1 MSQVINNLLVVKVD
15 PGEANKI
22 RGVCDVIHEQQANGL
37 TYMAVA
43 HTLPNNNALRVL
55 GVDLIGC
62 EVLRHQY
69 QYPLL
74 DGDKP
79 PFKAQIETASF
90 LSERPRAFC
99 ASQPRTGKTSS
110 VIAAADFLMKQGVC
124 KKTLIVAPLIVAQ
137 ATWPKEIKALL
148 DERSM
153 VLHGTA
159 EERRFKLQQDSRFYL
174 INPDGLKILQDE
186 LAVLVKSGE
195 LGIIVFDESSEY
207 GNPTSQLW
215 KAANT
220 LVNTCKVKHAWT
232 LNGTPG
238 DPVKVYGQAKL
249 LYPKNN
255 AGTLKTWQSRTMCAR
270 DQRIPGGKTVS
281 VYSVWPE
288 GTVGHTMAAEACMDL
303 LQPCIRFEQS
313 QVYASTPVVT
323 HNVSVPMTPEQRQ
336 AYDFM
341 YKEAM
346 LVLDDGVSGA
356 ASASDKISKLLQVSS
371 GAVLTPNGVKEYPME
386 PKIDK
391 LMEIIEGTPN
401 KVLVFASYT
410 AVINRLVREIT
421 ARGVVCHKMDGE
433 VTGKTRVGLVNNF
446 MAEDDI
452 RVIVAHPKTAA
463 WGLELARADTI
474 VYFGAMRS
482 GDVLYQQSLERVSSA
497 KQMADVINIYHLSS
511 SAADEKSFASLGSKV
526 VASRGLTEALR
537 DMKEL
542 T

>member
-1 MSQVINNLLVVKVD
+1 MARVINGVLVINAN
-15 PGEANKI
+15 PTEANKI
-22 RGVCDVIHEQQANGL
+22 RGVCEALHEQIANGV
-37 TYMAVA
+37 TYIAVA
-43 HTLPNNNALRVL
+43 HTLANNNALRLL
-55 GVDLIGC
+55 GVDLTGC

-69 QYPLL
+69 EYPLL

-79 PFKAQIETASF
+79 PFAAQIDTASF

-99 ASQPRTGKTSS
+99 ASQPRTGKTSA
-110 VIAAADFLMKQGVC
+110 VIAAADFLMRQGVC
-124 KKTLIVAPLIVAQ
+124 KKTLVVAPLVVAQ
-137 ATWPKEIKALL
+137 ATWPKEIKSLL
-148 DERSM
+148 NERAM

-159 EERRFKLQQDSRFYL
+159 EERRFKLKQEARFYL
-174 INPDGLKILQDE
+174 INPDGLKILEDD
-186 LAVLVKSGE
+186 LAVLVRSGE

-207 GNPTSQLW
+207 GNTTSKLW
-215 KAANT
+215 KAANA

-249 LYPKNN
+249 LYPRNM
-255 AGTLKTWQSRTMCAR
+255 AGTLKAWQSRTMCAR
-270 DQRIPGGKTVS
+270 DQYIPGGKTVS

-288 GTVGHTMAAEACMDL
+288 GTVGHSMAAEACLEL

-313 QVYASTPVVT
+313 QVYAATPVVT
-323 HNVSVPMTPEQRQ
+323 HNVSVPLSPEQRH
-336 AYDFM
+336 AYDFL

-346 LVLDDGVSGA
+346 IAMQDGVGDA
-356 ASASDKISKLLQVSS
+356 ASASDKVSKLLQISS
-371 GAVLTPNGVKEYPME
+371 GAMITAKGIIEYPMD
-386 PKIDK
+386 PKINK
-391 LMEIIEGTPN
+391 LMELINGTTN

-410 AVINRLVREIT
+410 AVINRLVRELND
-421 ARGVVCHKMDGE
+421 RGVLCHKMDGE
-433 VTGKTRVGLVNNF
+433 VTGKARVGLVNDF

-482 GDVLYQQSLERVSSA
+482 GDVLYQQSLERVSSS
-497 KQMADVINIYHLSS
+497 KQTAAVINIYHLSS

-526 VASRGLTEALR
+526 VASRGLTVALR
-537 DMKEL
+537 DMKE
-542 T
+542 